1 MPIEVETDEKGKRK
15 CVTKTEKWNNFSEE
29 IFSTGTRVE

>member
-15 CVTKTEKWNNFSEE
+15 CVTKTEKWNNFWKKYSQLALE
-29 IFSTGTRVE
+29 